1 MGLSYSDDKDDAGF
15 GAMISAEGE
24 LSDYIKLPMIL
35 TSRKTWNEKVIL
47 TLFSL
52 LLLPHKSD
60 ASDKQEP
67 AHTGQDFYP
76 TSIFQLVF
84 WSI

>member
-35 TSRKTWNEKVIL
+35 TSRKTWNEKVKRLNLI
-47 TLFSL
+47 
-52 LLLPHKSD
+52 K
-60 ASDKQEP
+60 DKIKWLRP
-67 AHTGQDFYP
+67 M
-76 TSIFQLVF
+76 
-84 WSI
+84 